1 MTANPATEFQTLH
14 EFVKLARNRLSPEIW
29 DYLIG
34 GTETETTLKRNRRA
48 LDSIAFRPRVL
59 RDVSEV
65 DGRARFL
72 DIPLRL
78 PIAIA
83 PVGSLESFH
92 PEGGVTAARAAARF
106 GCISIHSSVSK
117 PDIETIGTAAADG
130 ATIYQLYVRGD
141 DAFVDAHARRAV
153 EAGCRAFCIT
163 VDSQMYSRR
172 ERDIARRFVK
182 PWRRDATG
190 IDRQAAFNW
199 NNVRRFKDRHDI
211 PLILKGIATAEDAE
225 MACAHGV
232 DVVYVSNHGGRQL
245 DHGRGALDV
254 LPEVVA
260 AVAGRAAVAIDGGF
274 VRGTDIVK
282 AIALGA
288 DLVGLGRLACIG
300 MAAGG
305 VDGVVR
311 MFEILEDEVRICLG
325 LLGVT
330 GFDGIEASHLIRAEP
345 VDAAHVF
352 SAFPLLN
359 LDDPGY

>member
-1 MTANPATEFQTLH
+1 MTADPGTEFQTLH
-14 EFVKLARNRLSPEIW
+14 EFVKTARNRLSPDIW

-48 LDSIAFRPRVL
+48 LDSVAFRPRVL

-65 DGRARFL
+65 DCTTRFL
-72 DIPLRL
+72 DVPLRL

-92 PEGGVTAARAAARF
+92 PDGGVTAAKAAAEF
-106 GCISIHSSVSK
+106 GCVSIHSSVSK
-117 PDIETIGTAAADG
+117 PDIGTIGAAADG
-130 ATIYQLYVRGD
+130 CKILQLYVRGD
-141 DAFVDAHARRAV
+141 DDFVDEHVRRAV
-153 EAGCRAFCIT
+153 DAGCRAFCIT

-172 ERDIARRFVK
+172 ERDIAKRFVK
-182 PWRRDATG
+182 PWRLSATG
-190 IDRQAAFNW
+190 INHQAAFNW
-199 NNVRRFKDRHDI
+199 DNVKRFKDQHEI

-232 DVVYVSNHGGRQL
+232 DVIYVSNHGGRQL

-260 AVAGRAAVAIDGGF
+260 TVAGRATVAIDGGF
-274 VRGTDIVK
+274 LRGTDIVK

-288 DLVGLGRLACIG
+288 NLVGLGRLPCIG

-305 VDGVVR
+305 VEGVVR
-311 MFEILEDEVRICLG
+311 MFDILEDEIRICLG

-330 GFDGIEASHLIRAEP
+330 GFDQIEAAHLTRAEP
-345 VDAAHVF
+345 VDTPHVF